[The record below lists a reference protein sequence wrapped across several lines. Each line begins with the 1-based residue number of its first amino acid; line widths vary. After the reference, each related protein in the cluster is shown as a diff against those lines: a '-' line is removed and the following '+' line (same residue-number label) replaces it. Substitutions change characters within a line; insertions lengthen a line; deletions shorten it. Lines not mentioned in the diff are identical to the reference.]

1 MRRIIQILSHK
12 KHKWISFSFH
22 DFWAFCG
29 CHLLESVATL
39 ASMDILDRIRQR
51 AASRPQHIVLP
62 EGNDPRTVVA
72 AAEATSQRLARIT
85 LLGDEETIRGI
96 ARDNRLD
103 LGGVAI
109 IDHKRAADFD
119 KMVALFHELR
129 RAKGL
134 MADEAR
140 TLVSDPLYYG
150 NLMVRTG
157 LADGS
162 VAGAT
167 NTTSHTV
174 RAALH
179 CIGVRSGFKLVSSF
193 FLMALRNNEFGH
205 EGAMI
210 YADCGVVIE
219 PSAAELAEIAL
230 AAADSCRA
238 LLGTEPR
245 VALLSFSTKGSA
257 KHKLVD
263 KVVEATRTVKARAPE
278 LQVDGELQADAALI
292 PGVAQSKAPGSPV
305 AGRANVL
312 IFPDLQAGNIAYK
325 LTERL
330 AGATA
335 IGPILQGLDKPA
347 NDLSRGCTARDIVDA
362 IAITAVQAQARKN
375 A

>member
-1 MRRIIQILSHK
+1 MS
-12 KHKWISFSFH
+12 
-22 DFWAFCG
+22 
-29 CHLLESVATL
+29 
-39 ASMDILDRIRQR
+39 ILDRIRQR

-62 EGNDPRTVVA
+62 EGNDPRTVIA
-72 AAEATSQRLARIT
+72 AAEATRQRIAQIT
-85 LLGDEETIRGI
+85 LLGDDETIRTI
-96 ARDNRLD
+96 AGDNGLD
-103 LGGVAI
+103 LGGITI
-109 IDHKRAADFD
+109 IDHRRAAHFD
-119 KMVALFHELR
+119 KMVTLFYDLR
-129 RAKGL
+129 KAKGL
-134 MADEAR
+134 MPDEAR

-150 NLMVRTG
+150 NLMVRSG

-205 EGAMI
+205 DGAMI
-210 YADCGVVIE
+210 FSDCGVVIE

-230 AAADSCRA
+230 AAADSCKA
-238 LLGTEPR
+238 LLGAEPR

-257 KHKLVD
+257 RHRLVD
-263 KVVEATRTVKARAPE
+263 KVVEATRTIKARAPE

-312 IFPDLQAGNIAYK
+312 IFPDLQSGNIAYK

-362 IAITAVQAQARKN
+362 VAITAVQAQARKQT
-375 A
+375 

>member
-1 MRRIIQILSHK
+1 
-12 KHKWISFSFH
+12 
-22 DFWAFCG
+22 
-29 CHLLESVATL
+29 
-39 ASMDILDRIRQR
+39 MDILERIRQR
-51 AASRPQHIVLP
+51 AGSRPQHIVLP

-72 AAEATSQRLARIT
+72 GAHCVSQRIARIT
-85 LLGDEETIRGI
+85 LLGDENTIRGH
-96 ARDNRLD
+96 ARDNGLD

-109 IDHKRAADFD
+109 IDHRRAADFD
-119 KMVALFHELR
+119 KMVAMFHDLR

-150 NLMVRTG
+150 NLLVRLG
-157 LADGS
+157 QADGS

-179 CIGVRSGFKLVSSF
+179 CIGVRQGFKLVSSF
-193 FLMALRNNEFGH
+193 FLMSLPRSEFGSD
-205 EGAMI
+205 GAMI

-238 LLGTEPR
+238 LLGAEPR
-245 VALLSFSTKGSA
+245 VAMLSFSTKGSA
-257 KHKLVD
+257 HHKLID

-278 LQVDGELQADAALI
+278 LQVDGELQADAALVAA
-292 PGVAQSKAPGSPV
+292 VAQSKAPGSPV

-347 NDLSRGCTARDIVDA
+347 NDLSRGCTAQDIVDA
-362 IAITAVQAQARKN
+362 VAITAVQAQARKTN
-375 A
+375 

>member
-1 MRRIIQILSHK
+1 M
-12 KHKWISFSFH
+12 
-22 DFWAFCG
+22 
-29 CHLLESVATL
+29 
-39 ASMDILDRIRQR
+39 IRN
-51 AASRPQHIVLP
+51 AARENGV
-62 EGNDPRTVVA
+62 
-72 AAEATSQRLARIT
+72 
-85 LLGDEETIRGI
+85 
-96 ARDNRLD
+96 D
-103 LGGVAI
+103 LGGVEI
-109 IDHKRAADFD
+109 IDHRRANDFE
-119 KMVALFHELR
+119 KMVSLLHELR
-129 RAKGL
+129 RAKG
-134 MADEAR
+134 MMPDEAR
-140 TLVSDPLYYG
+140 AQVSDPLYYG
-150 NLMVRTG
+150 NLMVRIG
-157 LADGS
+157 QADGS

-193 FLMALRNNEFGH
+193 FLMSLPNSEVGH
-205 EGAMI
+205 NGAMI
-210 YADCGVVIE
+210 YADCGVVID

-245 VALLSFSTKGSA
+245 VAMLSFSTKGSA
-257 KHKLVD
+257 SHKLID

-278 LQVDGELQADAALI
+278 LEVDGELQADAAL
-292 PGVAQSKAPGSPV
+292 VASVAKSKAPGSSV

-330 AGATA
+330 GGATA

-362 IAITAVQAQARKN
+362 VAITAVQAQARKG

>member
-1 MRRIIQILSHK
+1 
-12 KHKWISFSFH
+12 
-22 DFWAFCG
+22 
-29 CHLLESVATL
+29 
-39 ASMDILDRIRQR
+39 MDILDRIRQR

-62 EGNDPRTVVA
+62 EGNDPRTVTA
-72 AAEATSQRLARIT
+72 AAEATNHRLARIT
-85 LLGDEETIRGI
+85 MLGDEETIRGI

-103 LGGVAI
+103 LDGVTI

-119 KMVALFHELR
+119 RVVSLFHDLR

-150 NLMVRTG
+150 NLMVRSG

-193 FLMALRNNEFGH
+193 FLMALRNSEFGH
-205 EGAMI
+205 DGAMI
-210 YADCGVVIE
+210 YADCGVVID
-219 PSAAELAEIAL
+219 PSSVELAEIAI
-230 AAADSCRA
+230 AAADSCKA
-238 LLGTEPR
+238 LLGAEPR

-263 KVVEATRTVKARAPE
+263 KVVGAVRTVKARAPE

-305 AGRANVL
+305 GGRANVL
-312 IFPDLQAGNIAYK
+312 IFPDLQSGNIAYK

-362 IAITAVQAQARKN
+362 IAITAVQAQAGKN
-375 A
+375 M

>member
-1 MRRIIQILSHK
+1 
-12 KHKWISFSFH
+12 
-22 DFWAFCG
+22 
-29 CHLLESVATL
+29 
-39 ASMDILDRIRQR
+39 MDILDRIRQR

-62 EGNDPRTVVA
+62 EGNDPRTVA
-72 AAEATSQRLARIT
+72 AAADATSRHIARVT
-85 LLGDEETIRGI
+85 LLGDDETIRAT

-109 IDHKRAADFD
+109 INHKRAPDFD

-150 NLMVRTG
+150 NLMVRSG

-179 CIGVRSGFKLVSSF
+179 CIGVRSGYKLVSSF
-193 FLMALRNNEFGH
+193 FLMALRDASFGH
-205 EGAMI
+205 NGAMI
-210 YADCGVVIE
+210 FADCGVVIE
-219 PSAAELAEIAL
+219 PSAAELAEIAI
-230 AAADSCRA
+230 ASADSCRA
-238 LLGTEPR
+238 LLGAKPY
-245 VALLSFSTKGSA
+245 VAMLSFSTKGSA
-257 KHKLVD
+257 KHRLVD
-263 KVVEATRTVKARAPE
+263 KVVEATRTARARAPE
-278 LQVDGELQADAALI
+278 MEIDGELQVDAALLSS
-292 PGVAQSKAPGSPV
+292 VAESKAPGSPV

-312 IFPDLQAGNIAYK
+312 IFPDLQSGNIAYK

-347 NDLSRGCTARDIVDA
+347 NDLSRGCKAEDIVDA
-362 IAITAVQAQARKN
+362 VAITAVQAQARK
-375 A
+375 AGV

>member
-1 MRRIIQILSHK
+1 
-12 KHKWISFSFH
+12 
-22 DFWAFCG
+22 
-29 CHLLESVATL
+29 
-39 ASMDILDRIRQR
+39 MDILERIRQR

-72 AAEATSQRLARIT
+72 AAHCVNQRLARIT
-85 LLGDEETIRGI
+85 LLGDEEKIRAT
-96 ARDNRLD
+96 ARENNLD

-109 IDHKRAADFD
+109 VDHRRAADFE
-119 KMVALFHELR
+119 KMVSLFLDLR

-150 NLMVRTG
+150 NLMVRLG
-157 LADGS
+157 QADGS

-174 RAALH
+174 RAALL

-193 FLMALRNNEFGH
+193 FLMSLPRPDFGQDGAL
-205 EGAMI
+205 I
-210 YADCGVVIE
+210 YADCGVVID

-230 AAADSCRA
+230 AAADSCKA
-238 LLGTEPR
+238 LLGAEPR
-245 VALLSFSTKGSA
+245 VAMLSFSTKGSA
-257 KHKLVD
+257 QHRLID

-278 LQVDGELQADAALI
+278 LQVDGELQADAALV
-292 PGVAQSKAPGSPV
+292 PGVAQSKAPGSTV

-362 IAITAVQAQARKN
+362 VAITAVQAQARKTN
-375 A
+375 